1 MEKQLGINSGIP
13 PFRSEAEIPPRRE
26 KGVKGMFLWSVTFFS
41 LFVLFVFP
49 LRRASG
55 FSPDSSANQFYHLL
69 KQYYIGWNDVY
80 QTPYYVLYGKTEN
93 PKMVLH
99 GGIHGDE
106 IAAYMACDT
115 IIKNIN
121 LLEGTLIIIPRVN
134 IQACERNVRLINLD
148 LNHAFPGD
156 LQSDTYEYR
165 LAYEFMWLVDSIKPD
180 IIINLHEALTKYDPK
195 FQDDSERAFG
205 QIIITNTKP
214 YPKIL
219 EEALNNMNEKIPIWE
234 YKFHIHYYS
243 FRSYSSMDN
252 FQSKFD
258 IPSFTVETYRGF
270 AIEYRVKLQVI
281 ASLQFMQEIGLK
293 FEYPEVTF

>member
-1 MEKQLGINSGIP
+1 MI
-13 PFRSEAEIPPRRE
+13 
-26 KGVKGMFLWSVTFFS
+26 
-41 LFVLFVFP
+41 
-49 LRRASG
+49 
-55 FSPDSSANQFYHLL
+55 
-69 KQYYIGWNDVY
+69 
-80 QTPYYVLYGKTEN
+80 
-93 PKMVLH
+93 LH

-106 IAAYMACDT
+106 VAAYMACDT

-134 IQACERNVRLINLD
+134 IQACEQNVRFINLD

-180 IIINLHEALTKYDPK
+180 IIINLHEALTKYNPK
-195 FQDDSERAFG
+195 FQNDSEKAYG
-205 QIIITNTKP
+205 QIIITNIKP
-214 YPKIL
+214 YPRIL
-219 EEALNNMNEKIPIWE
+219 ENALNNMNERIPVGD

-252 FQSKFD
+252 FISKFD

-270 AIEYRVKLQVI
+270 PIQDRIKLQVI

-293 FEYPEVTF
+293 FEYPEVSF